1 MAIELLT
8 NDIFKNKINELVD
21 LYENYIYL
29 HINDNK
35 NINQDINE
43 LFLLG
48 R

>member
-8 NDIFKNKINELVD
+8 NDLYKNKINELVD

-29 HINDNK
+29 HINENK